1 MIIRIDTQKKEM
13 YITDVSDEEVIMK
26 TLVALFDKEVYK
38 EYEAFLTTSE
48 YMRSLNAAKKN

>member
-1 MIIRIDTQKKEM
+1 MIIRVDTIKKEM
-13 YITDVSDEEVIMK
+13 YITDVSDEEIIMK

-48 YMRSLNAAKKN
+48 YMRSLNATKEN

>member
-48 YMRSLNAAKKN
+48 YMRSLNATKEN